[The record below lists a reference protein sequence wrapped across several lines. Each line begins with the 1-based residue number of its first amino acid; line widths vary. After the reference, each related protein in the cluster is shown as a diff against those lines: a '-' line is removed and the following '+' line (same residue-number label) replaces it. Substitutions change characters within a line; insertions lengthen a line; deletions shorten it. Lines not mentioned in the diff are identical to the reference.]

1 MQKLLK
7 RTAQVEKQAAR
18 RNRIRT
24 AQNTSDERRLR
35 IYQQQKVNE
44 ARRETRNSAKQAMKE
59 DWHLGPL
66 APRRDVGDKAETYG
80 TVHFRLIQA
89 VEKPLG
95 MRKKWGIREGDRV
108 CVVGEKERDKGKIG
122 VVIDVSEKAEACKV
136 RGLNLVQISTPHPML
151 WHHLSIRATGADSL
165 FLQVSVATPEYMKV
179 QGRNEPPV
187 QTSEAPIDLAS
198 VRLVIPLQDLTTGT
212 KRDVI
217 VNELTLT
224 PTGQRCIANYISPHT
239 GKAHY
244 IPWPSKE
251 RPEFTD
257 NDVDTLRIDVEQVT
271 WTPTLLRS
279 PMPSGVIDEL
289 RNKYSKFRTR
299 HEDSYIEMKEGIDEK
314 LKQREEELKW
324 GGGTPREMLTPVQE
338 LNRARRMERR
348 LQAEEENKLT
358 DQVLAGIGEI
368 MVKKGKKLPPKE
380 NEDVDFQPVE
390 TQAPLEPKVEAL
402 VT

>member
-122 VVIDVSEKAEACKV
+122 VVIDVSEKAEACK
-136 RGLNLVQISTPHPML
+136 
-151 WHHLSIRATGADSL
+151 
-165 FLQVSVATPEYMKV
+165 VSVATPEYMKV